1 MADGCVDKMKMYL
14 DIYYA
19 INFIRKVRHNK
30 PSKEKVFSLLKK
42 LSRDCS
48 CDFFDIDMD
57 KLVKDNF
64 IEVHGDDDQESLF
77 FVEEFDELFSVY
89 IETADNYTQTEIYNI
104 HNIQY
109 TPWK

>member
-1 MADGCVDKMKMYL
+1 
-14 DIYYA
+14 
-19 INFIRKVRHNK
+19 
-30 PSKEKVFSLLKK
+30 
-42 LSRDCS
+42 
-48 CDFFDIDMD
+48 MD